1 MSFVKQTTKPAKMGR
16 PAFDKGKARS
26 ETLRVR
32 LTPAEKK
39 AIEGQSDNPSEWAR
53 ARLLEGLVIPGDTK

>member
-1 MSFVKQTTKPAKMGR
+1 MQKPKRGR
-16 PAFDKGKARS
+16 PKLEKDDRRA

-32 LTPAEKK
+32 LTAAEKA

-53 ARLLEGLVIPGDTK
+53 KRLLTGIKARNGKGPPSP

>member
-1 MSFVKQTTKPAKMGR
+1 MGR
-16 PAFDKGKARS
+16 PPLERGQARS

-32 LTPAEKK
+32 LTVAEKQ

-53 ARLLEGLVIPGDTK
+53 KRLLEGLVIPEIK